1 MASGRGRGVLLPMV
15 LERGDS
21 DSDLIRLDAENIS
34 SWFCGSGL
42 ELPSQLFPERLLAV
56 VVVVVDLRAVDGR
69 GCCRLFSF
77 SLSKAVVGLDSV
89 RCTTDRMELRTLF
102 ANARPER
109 SDDGDPVTE
118 VVFPRVK
125 LSLPKSNADK
135 FRFLDARGCRA
146 DAGRP
151 DGQDPLG
158 NAPGVA
164 SSGKKSHFFSRK

>member
-1 MASGRGRGVLLPMV
+1 MASGLGRGVLLPMV

-34 SWFCGSGL
+34 SWFCGSDL

-56 VVVVVDLRAVDGR
+56 VVVVVDLCAVDGR
-69 GCCRLFSF
+69 GCSRRFSF
-77 SLSKAVVGLDSV
+77 PISKVMGLDSV
-89 RCTTDRMELRTLF
+89 RCTTERMELRTLF